1 MTEKTAPKTRTR
13 TEAARAVRGAAAV
26 KKVAGIKPE
35 ALLGAITG
43 LQTNLTTSLSA
54 LQGQVLDGIR
64 QFEEVRLAVDTER
77 ARLAELHDVD
87 EVLLKLDEA
96 QAQLVEA
103 ERAYAERSAELAE
116 VRRREE
122 EEYRYRLSVERR
134 NDKDAYDRERA
145 EREQDLT
152 AREVAIQAA
161 EEELATLRTTVS
173 GIDARIKEEVGR
185 AVGVERDRMTR
196 DHNHELALLRKDA
209 ETSAAIS
216 AATTVSLQAEN
227 ARLLDQIEG
236 LNTRLAEAEQRVA
249 TIASQALGAAA
260 TREAQAAQ
268 VIGEVGGRV
277 GQR

>member
-1 MTEKTAPKTRTR
+1 MTEKAAPKTRTR
-13 TEAARAVRGAAAV
+13 TETARAARGAAAV
-26 KKVAGIKPE
+26 KKVAGLRPE

-64 QFEEVRLAVDTER
+64 QFEEVRLAVDAER

-87 EVLLKLDEA
+87 ETLLKLDEA
-96 QAQLVEA
+96 QAQLAEA
-103 ERAYAERSAELAE
+103 ERAHAARVDELKQI
-116 VRRREE
+116 RHREQ
-122 EEYRYRLSVERR
+122 EEYSYRLSVERR
-134 NDKDAYDRERA
+134 NDQDAYDRERA

-152 AREVAIQAA
+152 AREAAIKAA

-173 GIDARIKEEVGR
+173 GIDARIKEEVGK

-209 ETSAAIS
+209 ATAAAIS
-216 AATTVSLQAEN
+216 AATAASLQAEN
-227 ARLLDQIEG
+227 KRLVEQFEG
-236 LNTRLAEAEQRVA
+236 LNARLAEAEQRVA

-260 TREAQAAQ
+260 TREAQAAK

>member
-1 MTEKTAPKTRTR
+1 MTEKSVPKTRTR
-13 TEAARAVRGAAAV
+13 TEAAKATRGAAAI

-35 ALLGAITG
+35 ALLGTITS

-64 QFEEVRLAVDTER
+64 QFEEVRLAVDAER
-77 ARLAELHDVD
+77 ARLVELHDVD

-96 QAQLVEA
+96 QAQLAEA
-103 ERAYAERSAELAE
+103 ERAHVERVDELKQI
-116 VRRREE
+116 RHREQ
-122 EEYRYRLSVERR
+122 EEYNYRLSVERR
-134 NDKDAYDRERA
+134 DDKDAYDRARA

-152 AREVAIQAA
+152 AREAAIKAA

-196 DHNHELALLRKDA
+196 DHNHVLALMRKDA

-236 LNTRLAEAEQRVA
+236 FNARLAEAEQRVA

-260 TREAQAAQ
+260 TREAQAAK